1 MTESPSQ
8 VLKAQDP
15 LQVVVLVSGTGSLLQ
30 NIIDNQDDSYR
41 VIKVVADKSCPG
53 INRAQDAGI
62 DAEVVLLGSDR
73 AQWNKDLVAAVGTA
87 DVVVSAGF
95 MKILGPE
102 FLASFEGRTINTHPA
117 LLPSFPGA
125 HGVRDALAYGVKVTG
140 STVHFVDAGVDT
152 GRIIAQRAVEIEAED
167 DEASLHERIK
177 SVERELIVQVL
188 RAANV
193 QDQQLIIE
201 I

>member
-41 VIKVVADKSCPG
+41 VIKVVADKPCPG

-117 LLPSFPGA
+117 LFPGA

>member
-1 MTESPSQ
+1 HVTESPSQ

-41 VIKVVADKSCPG
+41 VIKVVADKPCPG

-62 DAEVVLLGSDR
+62 DTEVVLLGSDR

-102 FLASFEGRTINTHPA
+102 FLASFEGHNKYASRTPA
-117 LLPSFPGA
+117 VLSGRA
-125 HGVRDALAYGVKVTG
+125 WSTG
-140 STVHFVDAGVDT
+140 CVGLWRESHRLYCPFC
-152 GRIIAQRAVEIEAED
+152 GRGSRYWPHHRTTR
-167 DEASLHERIK
+167 S
-177 SVERELIVQVL
+177 RE
-188 RAANV
+188 
-193 QDQQLIIE
+193 
-201 I
+201 